1 MQLADKDYFNRFG
14 VNSSDV
20 YYINYD
26 KKQKE
31 IADRKGGARI
41 LANDL
46 RAKHSESDVNKRS
59 RMAKEAEERA
69 KVLIQLEQEDLKKT
83 ELKKNKK
90 QELRKVMDLDAKNKK
105 DFKERNTQMAQR
117 TSDFGE
123 QNVLSYIYQ
132 KKEHQSFKMGQ
143 KNDILVNMIK
153 QNFSSQDKLANHEA
167 KTLQRDL
174 DEINRKQDITLK
186 KRMDDRKQ
194 KEIEAKLF

>member
-1 MQLADKDYFNRFG
+1 
-14 VNSSDV
+14 
-20 YYINYD
+20 
-26 KKQKE
+26 
-31 IADRKGGARI
+31 
-41 LANDL
+41 
-46 RAKHSESDVNKRS
+46 
-59 RMAKEAEERA
+59 
-69 KVLIQLEQEDLKKT
+69 
-83 ELKKNKK
+83 
-90 QELRKVMDLDAKNKK
+90 MDLDAKNKK

-194 KEIEAKLF
+194 KEIEAKLFQDQ